1 MKGDFAFCYSDLQ
14 ENETRSDKEI
24 HSKTDS
30 VFSHLQEKETPSDKQ
45 IYGHSERDS
54 VFYDVQGKKLCSD
67 KEIYSKIGSTGSTLY
82 DLQEK
87 RRILI
92 RRFRAEMHSLQDGSK
107 LAQSEQGT
115 VDL

>member
-1 MKGDFAFCYSDLQ
+1 VKGDFTFCYSDLQ
-14 ENETRSDKEI
+14 EKETR
-24 HSKTDS
+24 
-30 VFSHLQEKETPSDKQ
+30 SDKQ
-45 IYGHSERDS
+45 IYGHSQRDS
-54 VFYDVQGKKLCSD
+54 VFYDVQGKKLWSD
-67 KEIYSKIGSTGSTLY
+67 KEIYCKIGSIGSRLY

-92 RRFRAEMHSLQDGSK
+92 RRFKAEIHSLQDGSK